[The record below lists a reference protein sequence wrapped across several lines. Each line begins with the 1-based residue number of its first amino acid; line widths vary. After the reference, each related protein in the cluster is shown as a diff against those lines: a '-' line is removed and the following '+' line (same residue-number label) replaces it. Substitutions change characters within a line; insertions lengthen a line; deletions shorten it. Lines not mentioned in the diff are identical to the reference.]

1 MSSGMDRRDFLRLG
15 ASAAVLGMGG
25 RGALSALVSD
35 SGRQKSRASTLEG
48 LIPAQRGGTLNMAL
62 PGDPGT
68 LDFLTSTLDV
78 LRHSIRSTVLDVLV
92 HVGPDL
98 KFVPGLATAWALSA
112 DAKTLTIHLR
122 PGLKYHDGTPCT
134 AADIAYTVSWLNNP
148 KNGSPIAVLTANVET
163 VQVVDALTANLHL
176 SAPTPGLIANLTQ
189 VPIFNSQTVG
199 TMNTHPI
206 GLGPFKFVSYTP
218 GENITVKRNPDYYIA
233 GLPYLDG
240 ITWPFV
246 SDSQS
251 SLEDLLSGSVLAVDS
266 LAIAN
271 LAAVQS
277 ASNTYVVESGPVN
290 LYEVFQINTKQP
302 PFNNKIV
309 RQALSY
315 AMDRDIYCKAI
326 WDGVAQ
332 PSDTAYVSQ
341 MPSYLAGS
349 ARRYSYNLPKAE
361 ALLKSAGFDKS
372 NPLKMNILTPEPT
385 ALPTL
390 AAMAATLQSTLN
402 SLGHKVTTTALDA
415 APWIDRIVTHPNFDV
430 TTDNYNTVPIDP
442 GAIITTSNYDPTNN
456 VNQFYVP
463 EYVHLVE
470 AAASEANPSTRLKL
484 YDEIQAY
491 LLDEQPCIIVDHFP
505 VLIGASKRVKG
516 LVPDPIGPYDYS
528 RVTLS

>member
-290 LYEVFQINTKQP
+290 LYEVFQINKQP
-302 PFNNKIV
+302 TFNNKIV

-326 WDGVAQ
+326 WDGVAS
-332 PSDTAYVSQ
+332 PAILPT
-341 MPSYLAGS
+341 S
-349 ARRYSYNLPKAE
+349 ARCRLTWP
-361 ALLKSAGFDKS
+361 ALLDATPTTCRKLKRSS
-372 NPLKMNILTPEPT
+372 NQPVSTSLT
-385 ALPTL
+385 
-390 AAMAATLQSTLN
+390 
-402 SLGHKVTTTALDA
+402 
-415 APWIDRIVTHPNFDV
+415 R
-430 TTDNYNTVPIDP
+430 
-442 GAIITTSNYDPTNN
+442 
-456 VNQFYVP
+456 
-463 EYVHLVE
+463 
-470 AAASEANPSTRLKL
+470 
-484 YDEIQAY
+484 
-491 LLDEQPCIIVDHFP
+491 
-505 VLIGASKRVKG
+505 
-516 LVPDPIGPYDYS
+516 
-528 RVTLS
+528 